1 MRLSNFIHVGIFVL
15 LSIVV
20 VLSFRWLFPS
30 DHTYGSIALVVFAS
44 VFAYVTNSNAFTIL
58 LCGAT
63 YLLFMVVD
71 SQLGIWLLTGPK
83 ASESIVFPIVSGTI
97 VIAFLFLGFGVKKI
111 VLYRAR
117 QNNH

>member
-1 MRLSNFIHVGIFVL
+1 
-15 LSIVV
+15 
-20 VLSFRWLFPS
+20 
-30 DHTYGSIALVVFAS
+30 
-44 VFAYVTNSNAFTIL
+44 
-58 LCGAT
+58 
-63 YLLFMVVD
+63 MVVD